1 MNPQDDSNK
10 TTTLEG
16 TEELLAATLILWTSQ
31 RIRHHI
37 RLLRLEPSSETYD
50 AIADAV
56 SSTCCMFVVRE
67 REAKGVDTGAILG
80 LGDGLVIG
88 VLDRFFG
95 VVPGAHSSPTPPQKP
110 THLRMIH

>member
-1 MNPQDDSNK
+1 MNHQDDSNK
-10 TTTLEG
+10 ITTLEG

-56 SSTCCMFVVRE
+56 SSTCCMFVVRQ

-80 LGDGLVIG
+80 ATDGVILA
-88 VLDRFFG
+88 VLDKYFG

-110 THLRMIH
+110 HLRMIH